1 MNSEF
6 FKAID
11 LIEAEKGIP
20 ADYML
25 EKVEAALLS
34 AAKKAFGTSDNA
46 MVVINKE
53 KKDIK
58 LYQVKTIV
66 ETVENEATEIS
77 LAELLEKGSKRAK
90 LGGQIKREVKT
101 KEFGRIA
108 AQAAKQVIIQGIRD
122 AERGLLY
129 QEFDGKESEIISTVV
144 SRVEP
149 TGNATLTIGKSEA
162 LLVKNEQIPGE
173 TLSEGDRIKIYVVEV
188 RKTQRGP
195 QVLIS
200 RTHPGLVKR
209 LFELEVPEIFDGTVE
224 IKSIAREAGSR
235 TKIAVWSSNE
245 EVDPVGACIGAK
257 GMRIANICDE
267 LHGEKIDVIKY
278 SDNPEEYITQALAP
292 ATVIS
297 VIADDTEKSCTV
309 VVSDD
314 QLSLAIGKEGQN
326 ARLAAKLTGYNK
338 IDIKP
343 LSKIG

>member
-1 MNSEF
+1 M
-6 FKAID
+6 
-11 LIEAEKGIP
+11 
-20 ADYML
+20 
-25 EKVEAALLS
+25 
-34 AAKKAFGTSDNA
+34 
-46 MVVINKE
+46 
-53 KKDIK
+53 
-58 LYQVKTIV
+58 
-66 ETVENEATEIS
+66 
-77 LAELLEKGSKRAK
+77 EKGSKRAK

-149 TGNATLTIGKSEA
+149 TGNATLSIGKSEA

-257 GMRIANICDE
+257 GMRIANVCDE

-297 VIADDTEKSCTV
+297 VIADDSEKSCTV